1 MIVRAMVAAV
11 GLAVFGGAASA
22 VGAPLPDGERPSRLS
37 AAPPAPSAPSAKR
50 TPRRILIFGTTIVG
64 DVLQPTFEKT
74 VPWQGPP
81 AFQPDAEPLTHDF
94 TKELL
99 EPLDRERIAPPEEH
113 GH

>member
-1 MIVRAMVAAV
+1 MIVRAMVVAV
-11 GLAVFGGAASA
+11 GLALFGGATSA
-22 VGAPLPDGERPSRLS
+22 VSAPPPDDEGPSRLS
-37 AAPPAPSAPSAKR
+37 STPQAAPAKR

-74 VPWQGPP
+74 VPWQSPP
-81 AFQPDAEPLTHDF
+81 AFQADAEPLTHDF

-99 EPLDRERIAPPEEH
+99 EPLDRQRIVPQEEH